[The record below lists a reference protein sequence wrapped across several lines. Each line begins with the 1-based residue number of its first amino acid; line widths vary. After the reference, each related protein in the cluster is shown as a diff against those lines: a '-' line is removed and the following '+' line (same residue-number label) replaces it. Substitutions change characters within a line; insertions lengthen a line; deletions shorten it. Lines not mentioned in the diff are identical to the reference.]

1 MARVSTYLNF
11 PGNTEQAFIFYQ
23 SIFGGAFVRPLL
35 RFRDMPPQANQPP
48 MDAVFGNMIMHIE
61 LAILGDHVIMAT
73 DAPEAMG
80 FNIKYGNN
88 MTINLEPDT
97 RAETE
102 RLFKRL
108 NENGEIEMPLSDMFW
123 GTYFGIVVDQFGVR
137 WMLNFE
143 NKR

>member
-1 MARVSTYLNF
+1 
-11 PGNTEQAFIFYQ
+11 
-23 SIFGGAFVRPLL
+23 
-35 RFRDMPPQANQPP
+35 
-48 MDAVFGNMIMHIE
+48 MIMHIE